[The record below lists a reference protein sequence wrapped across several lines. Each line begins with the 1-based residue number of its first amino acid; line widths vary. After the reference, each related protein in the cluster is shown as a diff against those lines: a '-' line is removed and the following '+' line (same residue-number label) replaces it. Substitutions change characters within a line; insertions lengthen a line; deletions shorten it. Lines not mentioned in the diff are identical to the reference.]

1 MPELQNVLFV
11 ASRGTFGGPNQ
22 SLLSLLAALDGKVHR
37 VLAAPATLVSAAV
50 SRNVTEEVYAFDV
63 KPILSRLARIKASWR
78 LALWLKRRVTPFD
91 VIHANNLSGFNIAA
105 LGAYLSRTPVVV
117 WSHASQLS
125 PVSVGMS
132 RFWANRLPSIT
143 WVAVSSAAAELLKEN
158 NLATS
163 DAVGVIPN
171 PIDRSSQERRP
182 SRGITI
188 AYLGGPAPFKGYQLV
203 ADVVRLLQEEKMSWL
218 VVAGE
223 LAHVAEPTDPATV
236 LLKSLEG
243 PKVEISGWILD
254 VERVYAS
261 STIVFCPSS
270 RESFG
275 RVAAEAMVNGVP
287 VVASDIPAF
296 RELLGPGEAG
306 VLFPPGD
313 AMAAAHAVLQLAN
326 DSELR
331 ARLSAAGKQRAR
343 LFAPDA
349 VGAAMLDIY
358 NSNR

>member
-1 MPELQNVLFV
+1 M

-37 VLAAPATLVSAAV
+37 VLAAPATLVSAAE

-63 KPILSRLARIKASWR
+63 KPILSRLARVKAAWR
-78 LALWLKRRVTPFD
+78 LALWLKRRRTPFD

-125 PVSVGMS
+125 AVSLGMS
-132 RFWANRLPSIT
+132 RFWANRLQIT
-143 WVAVSSAAAELLKEN
+143 WVAVSSAAAELLKES
-158 NLATS
+158 NLAST

-171 PIDRSSQERRP
+171 PIDRSSLERRP
-182 SRGITI
+182 SRGITV

-203 ADVVRLLQEEKMSWL
+203 ADVVRLLQEESISWL
-218 VVAGE
+218 IVAGQ
-223 LAHVAEPTDPATV
+223 LAHAAEPRDPATV
-236 LLKSLEG
+236 LLRSLEG
-243 PKVEISGWILD
+243 PRVEISGWIHD
-254 VERVYAS
+254 VERVYAT
-261 STIVFCPSS
+261 STIVFCPSF

-287 VVASDIPAF
+287 VVASDIPAY
-296 RELLGPGEAG
+296 RELLGSDEAG
-306 VLFPPGD
+306 LLIPPGD
-313 AMAAAHAVLQLAN
+313 AMAAADAVRQLAH

-331 ARLSAAGKQRAR
+331 NRLSAVGKQRAH

-349 VGAAMLDIY
+349 VGAAMLDLY
-358 NSNR
+358 NPNP